1 MLDFIPEKKEKPIRI
16 HSPTQQI
23 LTERLLF
30 DVILYC
36 TSQLGDK
43 NKKDTASA
51 LGSHWTPETTK
62 GGKDTDKSLCSLP
75 RGTIIESFTE
85 EVIFQQERISGFQR
99 RNGDDFRLFSH

>member
-36 TSQLGDK
+36 TSQLGEK

-51 LGSHWTPETTK
+51 LGSH
-62 GGKDTDKSLCSLP
+62 
-75 RGTIIESFTE
+75 
-85 EVIFQQERISGFQR
+85 
-99 RNGDDFRLFSH
+99 